1 MRADSS
7 FSLSEKQ
14 TCLFPFSRSLRPN
27 GDCSRDFRRLRKH
40 FIERKFDSAQTSPI
54 PTEFL
59 QASPSGMAS
68 ASQADFGGSDSRR
81 LLQKKGHAFCVS
93 LSFAGDGLK
102 DSPHS
107 RRVRARK
114 RNSSLLFSSF
124 SLFVFAALIFSNS
137 RRLLQKKGHAFCV
150 SLSFAGD
157 GLKDSPCSRRVRARK
172 RNHPLL
178 FFSFSLFVFAALNS
192 FSNSRRLLQ
201 KKGHA
206 FCVSLSFA
214 GDGLKDSPLMVYIET
229 ESGEMN
235 GDLP

>member
-14 TCLFPFSRSLRPN
+14 TCLFPSSRSLRPN

-102 DSPHS
+102 DTPH
-107 RRVRARK
+107 
-114 RNSSLLFSSF
+114 
-124 SLFVFAALIFSNS
+124 
-137 RRLLQKKGHAFCV
+137 
-150 SLSFAGD
+150 
-157 GLKDSPCSRRVRARK
+157 SRRVRARK

-192 FSNSRRLLQ
+192 FKLPSPAPKEGTRFLRVSF
-201 KKGHA
+201 
-206 FCVSLSFA
+206 FC
-214 GDGLKDSPLMVYIET
+214 G
-229 ESGEMN
+229 
-235 GDLP
+235 